1 MEQFPE
7 FVGNH
12 MVLFSLLVVI
22 VIALAM
28 NIWASIGVA
37 GKQVT
42 GQALIGLINHE
53 TGTVLDVREREAF
66 ERGHILDA
74 LHIPLKKLPDN
85 LGELEKHKD
94 SPLVICCQTGNASA
108 QASGIL
114 AKSGHTNLYRLQ
126 GGISAWQSDNLPL
139 TRD

>member
-74 LHIPLKKLPDN
+74 LH
-85 LGELEKHKD
+85 
-94 SPLVICCQTGNASA
+94 
-108 QASGIL
+108 
-114 AKSGHTNLYRLQ
+114 
-126 GGISAWQSDNLPL
+126 
-139 TRD
+139 